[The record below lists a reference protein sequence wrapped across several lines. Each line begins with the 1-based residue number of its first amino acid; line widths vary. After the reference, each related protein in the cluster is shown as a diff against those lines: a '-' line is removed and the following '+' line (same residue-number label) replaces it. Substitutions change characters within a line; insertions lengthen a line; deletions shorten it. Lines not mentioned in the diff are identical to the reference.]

1 MLFWKMQGAGN
12 DFILFNNLD
21 GRYVDYS
28 QLAKKLCDR
37 HFGIG
42 ADGMMACEKSTSCDM
57 RALSTIIKMVVKQI
71 CVAME

>member
-28 QLAKKLCDR
+28 QLAKNYVTDIL
-37 HFGIG
+37 
-42 ADGMMACEKSTSCDM
+42 E
-57 RALSTIIKMVVKQI
+57 
-71 CVAME
+71 